1 MTEPHDAPEGMDT
14 AGPDTTPENLVA
26 FVTPLLAAHHHPE
39 PHAWLRFLQAGVE
52 SLPDPNYQ
60 RFAINRAW
68 RLIFAK
74 LNQRE
79 RIDTID
85 VRYCLVDKEGS
96 IQDWK
101 KLFETGVLPFILEH
115 QLPGSL

>member
-1 MTEPHDAPEGMDT
+1 MGHSTETSGSAN
-14 AGPDTTPENLVA
+14 ATPENLAA
-26 FVTPLLAAHHHPE
+26 FVTALLAENHHPD
-39 PHAWLRFLQAGVE
+39 PLAWLRFLQPGVDTL
-52 SLPDPNYQ
+52 SDPDYQ

-115 QLPGSL
+115 QLPADL

>member
-1 MTEPHDAPEGMDT
+1 MSHSTEISGGADAAPESLT
-14 AGPDTTPENLVA
+14 A
-26 FVTPLLAAHHHPE
+26 FVTGLLADNHHPE
-39 PHAWLRFLQAGVE
+39 PQGWLRFLQPGVDT
-52 SLPDPNYQ
+52 LPDPDYQ

-115 QLPGSL
+115 QLPGAL

>member
-1 MTEPHDAPEGMDT
+1 MSHPIDTSGGPEPMPAAPD
-14 AGPDTTPENLVA
+14 NLAA
-26 FVTPLLAAHHHPE
+26 FVTGLLAENLHPE
-39 PHAWLRFLQAGVE
+39 PQAWLRFLQSGVDTL
-52 SLPDPNYQ
+52 SDPHYQ

-68 RLIFAK
+68 RVIFAK

>member
-1 MTEPHDAPEGMDT
+1 MTQASQAST
-14 AGPDTTPENLVA
+14 GPDDEPENLA
-26 FVTPLLAAHHHPE
+26 AWVTGLLAGHQHPE
-39 PHAWLRFLQAGVE
+39 PAAWLSFLQPGVE
-52 SLPDPNYQ
+52 ALPDPNYQ
-60 RFAINRAW
+60 RFAIDRAW
-68 RLIFAK
+68 RLIFAR

>member
-1 MTEPHDAPEGMDT
+1 MTDFDDGAALQANPGS
-14 AGPDTTPENLVA
+14 LVA
-26 FVTPLLAAHHHPE
+26 FVTGLLAENHHPD
-39 PHAWLRFLQAGVE
+39 PSGWTRFLQAGVE
-52 SLPDPNYQ
+52 KLDDPNYQ

-79 RIDTID
+79 SINTID

-96 IQDWK
+96 TEDWK
-101 KLFETGVLPFILEH
+101 KLFESGVLPFILEH
-115 QLPGSL
+115 QLPGAL